1 MVRPSL
7 AVLVVAV
14 SAAMVSPADAEKRT
28 TRDLVTL
35 SGCTRYQPVA
45 CTMLDAGG
53 TTYYLTGQAVPTKQ
67 AVTVTGRKAG
77 DISICFAPAFE
88 VTSWKPNKKLKC
100 P

>member
-1 MVRPSL
+1 MRRL
-7 AVLVVAV
+7 NFVLLLIAV
-14 SAAMVSPADAEKRT
+14 SAAMVSPADAEKRKP
-28 TRDLVTL
+28 RDLVTL

-67 AVTVTGRKAG
+67 GVTVTGRKAG
-77 DISICFAPAFE
+77 DVSICFAPAFE

>member
-1 MVRPSL
+1 MVRLSL
-7 AVLVVAV
+7 AVLAVAA
-14 SAAMVSPADAEKRT
+14 SAMFSPADAERRKAT
-28 TRDLVTL
+28 DLVTL
-35 SGCTRYQPVA
+35 NGCTRYQPAA

-53 TTYYLTGQAVPTKQ
+53 TTYYLVGQTVPTKQ
-67 AVTVTGRKAG
+67 GVTVTGRKAG